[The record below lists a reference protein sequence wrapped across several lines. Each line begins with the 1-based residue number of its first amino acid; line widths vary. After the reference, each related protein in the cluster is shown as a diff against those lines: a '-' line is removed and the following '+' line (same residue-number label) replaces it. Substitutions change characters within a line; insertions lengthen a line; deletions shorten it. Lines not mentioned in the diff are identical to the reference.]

1 MEYIKHLLIRTPF
14 EKPAQ
19 KLQELLKFRRR
30 SQHPE
35 LGEIYMEPLRMEQ
48 AMQRILFDSA
58 NCLDIG
64 CHLGSMLSDIL
75 RLAPKGDHIAFEP
88 TPYKARWLK
97 QKFPEIEI
105 REIALSDTSGETK
118 FYVNTS
124 RSGFSGLGK
133 PNPNPKNNETLLEI
147 NIQCER
153 LDNILSPEYR
163 VDFIKIDVEGYE
175 LAVLRGA
182 ADTLKRYRPTLLFEC
197 TRGGLS
203 RSGFT
208 STQIFDFLTQHQ
220 SYSIFLLKDFLK
232 DNPPLDYERFNNAL
246 QYPFQ
251 AFNFIAIAKS

>member
-19 KLQELLKFRRR
+19 KIQKLLKFRRR

-35 LGEIYMEPLRMEQ
+35 LGEIYMESLRIEQ

-64 CHLGSMLSDIL
+64 CHLGSTLSDIL
-75 RLAPKGDHIAFEP
+75 RLAPKGNHIAFEP
-88 TPYKARWLK
+88 TSYKARWLK

-105 REIALSDTSGETK
+105 RDIALSDTSGETK
-118 FYVNTS
+118 FYVNTG

-133 PNPNPKNNETLLEI
+133 PNPKNKETFLEI
-147 NIQCER
+147 SIQCER

-182 ADTLKRYRPTLLFEC
+182 VDTLKRYRPALLFEC
-197 TRGGLS
+197 NRAGLS

-208 STQIFDFLTQHQ
+208 STQIFEFLTQHQ
-220 SYSIFLLKDFLK
+220 SYSVFLLKDFLK
-232 DNPPLDYERFNNAL
+232 DNQPLDYERFNNAL

-251 AFNFIAIAKS
+251 AFNFIAIAKN